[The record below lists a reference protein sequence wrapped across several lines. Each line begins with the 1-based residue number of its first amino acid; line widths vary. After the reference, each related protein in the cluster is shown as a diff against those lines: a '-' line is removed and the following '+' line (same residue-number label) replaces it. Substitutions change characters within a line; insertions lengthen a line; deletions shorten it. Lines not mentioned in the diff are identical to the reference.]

1 MSNLQ
6 IVTTPDGRALQYGD
20 NTAPLP
26 ALPTDA
32 TVHAYAVPE
41 GVWVGVQQPGEPR
54 PVYAGAGGTRLGS
67 IELSADPDAAEM
79 ALKGDLASQL
89 EPLRKDQE
97 AIGVTVNGIRYS
109 GDPGNR
115 QALGESLQFAE
126 AASAITFAGWKDSD
140 GQYHTDHPVADVQ
153 QAYEAIGQR
162 RSALIAKEGEYA
174 AQIYAG
180 ALTDLGGLKW
190 EVGA

>member
-26 ALPTDA
+26 ALATAA

-41 GVWVGVQQPGEPR
+41 GVWVGIQRPGEPR
-54 PVYAGAGGTRLGS
+54 PVYPGAGGTRLGS
-67 IELSADPDAAEM
+67 IELPADPDAAERARQD
-79 ALKGDLASQL
+79 ALAEQL
-89 EPLRKDQE
+89 EPLRKAEE
-97 AIGVTVNGIRYS
+97 AKGVIINGIRYS

-115 QALGESLQFAE
+115 RALNESLQFA
-126 AASAITFAGWKDSD
+126 AATSATTFAGWKDSD
-140 GQYHTDHPVADVQ
+140 GAYHADHPVADVQ

-180 ALTDLGGLKW
+180 MLTDLSSLGWLD
-190 EVGA
+190 A